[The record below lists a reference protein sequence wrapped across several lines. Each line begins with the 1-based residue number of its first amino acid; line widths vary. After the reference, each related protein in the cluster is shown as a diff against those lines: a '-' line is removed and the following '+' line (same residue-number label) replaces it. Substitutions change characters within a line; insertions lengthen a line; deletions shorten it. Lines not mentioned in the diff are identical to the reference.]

1 MTLFEGSGSS
11 NGDVLSDRAC
21 TASVKGESFRERRN
35 KRKTPSVSFSGSE
48 KSAKRVIAGAS
59 LGDPQAQRGLPDG
72 FKKYASARAAP
83 PEV

>member
-48 KSAKRVIAGAS
+48 KSAKRVPASAS
-59 LGDPQAQRGLPDG
+59 LVIHMRQNSVSG
-72 FKKYASARAAP
+72 FMNGSSARAAP